1 MIDQL
6 RTNRTLRELITGA
19 FVYCIL
25 WEAAL
30 IIFTKNRLYHSLGLA
45 AGFIVCAVLAMGMA
59 DSIDVAV
66 DLDEK
71 SARAYLQKKASLRY
85 AIACISILIIAF
97 THIGNPLT
105 FFAGIMGLKIG
116 AYMQPLTHAVI
127 CRITGRQE
135 ANDAQNSIPVPD
147 CEKTAEYDAVKI
159 TGNNDKENHTEGNS
173 ENNLAR

>member
-6 RTNRTLRELITGA
+6 RTNRTLKELITGA
-19 FVYCIL
+19 FVYCLL

-30 IIFTKNRLYHSLGLA
+30 LVFTERRLYHTVGLA

-85 AIACISILIIAF
+85 AVACISILIIAF

-127 CRITGRQE
+127 CRMTGRQE
-135 ANDAQNSIPVPD
+135 ANDVKNSIPVTD
-147 CEKTAEYDAVKI
+147 SEKTAEYSAVNAS
-159 TGNNDKENHTEGNS
+159 GNKTENHTEGNS

>member
-19 FVYCIL
+19 FVYCVLLEIVL
-25 WEAAL
+25 L
-30 IIFTKNRLYHSLGLA
+30 IFTGDRLYHSIGLA

-71 SARAYLQKKASLRY
+71 NARAYPQKKASLRY
-85 AIACISILIIAF
+85 AIACISILVISF

-105 FFAGIMGLKIG
+105 FFAGLMGLKIG
-116 AYMQPLTHAVI
+116 AYLQPFTHAAI
-127 CRITGRQE
+127 CRTDKRQVDKDIIEETDNTDITDLDRKQ
-135 ANDAQNSIPVPD
+135 DQ
-147 CEKTAEYDAVKI
+147 
-159 TGNNDKENHTEGNS
+159 
-173 ENNLAR
+173 AR